1 MATFNSATW
10 TTLLTKVFQQMRDEP
25 FFLTQMLGSSKIFS
39 PTTTIKWRM
48 ITTSGKMS
56 SIGLRDDP
64 ARNIDYKNTAEDIT
78 VTPPQIFERD
88 SIESTEALTSSF
100 NLNELAN
107 LNDAS
112 DITRSFAYSYGVKL
126 QGLRDRL
133 KRRIEY
139 MFAQLLLTGKI
150 SFTTTERTFEKDY
163 SISTTGTLTVSSSTD
178 PLELIGAECET
189 FAQTLGMWP
198 DVILMTPYLARG
210 IMNHSKT
217 EKYISKNNYNFGLL
231 KPRFNSPSVRFI
243 GEFQEFGIPEIYV
256 YSGTYAND
264 SNVATKYIPE
274 SSKTSGKMI
283 LLNTS
288 QFALGYGAV
297 VDFEL
302 KPDGSPIMTD
312 VIVKEKIPEASE
324 GHTKTISL
332 LSYPLPILYNANA
345 CKVFTSTIS
354 Q

>member
-1 MATFNSATW
+1 
-10 TTLLTKVFQQMRDEP
+10 
-25 FFLTQMLGSSKIFS
+25 
-39 PTTTIKWRM
+39 
-48 ITTSGKMS
+48 
-56 SIGLRDDP
+56 
-64 ARNIDYKNTAEDIT
+64 
-78 VTPPQIFERD
+78 
-88 SIESTEALTSSF
+88 
-100 NLNELAN
+100 
-107 LNDAS
+107 
-112 DITRSFAYSYGVKL
+112 
-126 QGLRDRL
+126 
-133 KRRIEY
+133 
-139 MFAQLLLTGKI
+139 MFGQLLLTGKI
-150 SFTTTERTFEKDY
+150 SFTTTERTFEQDY
-163 SISTTGTLTVSSSTD
+163 RISTTGTLAVNSSTD

-198 DVILMTPYLARG
+198 NVILMTPYLARG

-274 SSKTSGKMI
+274 SSSTSGKMI

-354 Q
+354 

>member
-1 MATFNSATW
+1 
-10 TTLLTKVFQQMRDEP
+10 
-25 FFLTQMLGSSKIFS
+25 
-39 PTTTIKWRM
+39 
-48 ITTSGKMS
+48 
-56 SIGLRDDP
+56 
-64 ARNIDYKNTAEDIT
+64 
-78 VTPPQIFERD
+78 
-88 SIESTEALTSSF
+88 
-100 NLNELAN
+100 
-107 LNDAS
+107 
-112 DITRSFAYSYGVKL
+112 
-126 QGLRDRL
+126 
-133 KRRIEY
+133 
-139 MFAQLLLTGKI
+139 MFGQLLLTGKI

-163 SISTTGTLTVSSSTD
+163 SISTTGTLAVNSSTD
-178 PLELIGAECET
+178 PLALIGAECES

-210 IMNHSKT
+210 ILIHTKT

-231 KPRFNSPSVRFI
+231 KPRFASPSVRYI

-264 SNVATKYIPE
+264 SNVATNYIPE
-274 SSKTSGKMI
+274 SSSTSGKMI

-354 Q
+354 